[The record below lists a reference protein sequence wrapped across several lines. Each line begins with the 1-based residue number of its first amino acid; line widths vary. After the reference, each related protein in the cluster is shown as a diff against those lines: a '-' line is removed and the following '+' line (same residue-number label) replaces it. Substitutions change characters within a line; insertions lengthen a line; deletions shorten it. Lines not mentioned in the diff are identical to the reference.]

1 MRLGVGRPATGSSAG
16 SVALKKMIRMSTVI
30 QTRYRT
36 VQDARYWAPVIIL
49 LVAAAFVVLVQFQP
63 AARSTVT
70 APLLDS
76 GEIEAVSF
84 VGDAT
89 DAVAL
94 EPAPPASDNERAATL
109 FAMDIEPLADGEVL
123 KKWSRTRTAIAE
135 ELKTVDGCHANNECP
150 AVAQR
155 LIQLSSEGA
164 GRNGR
169 ARVGL
174 INRAVNLAISPTS
187 DEAQWRVPD
196 HWSAPFETLQSGRGD
211 CEDYAIVKYLALL
224 AAGLSEDDVKIV
236 IVKNVFPDEDHAVAA
251 ARVDGEWLILDNRTL
266 TLVRDTDLARAVP
279 ELVLDQAGVRRFVS
293 RGRTRR
299 FG

>member
-1 MRLGVGRPATGSSAG
+1 
-16 SVALKKMIRMSTVI
+16 MIHMSTVI

-36 VQDARYWAPVIIL
+36 VQGARYWAPIIIP
-49 LVAAAFVVLVQFQP
+49 LVAAAFIVLALFRP
-63 AARSTVT
+63 AAGSTVPP
-70 APLLDS
+70 PLFDS

-84 VGDAT
+84 VGNAT

-94 EPAPPASDNERAATL
+94 QPAPPARNDERAAAL

-123 KKWSRTRTAIAE
+123 KKWSRARTAIAE
-135 ELKTVDGCHANNECP
+135 ELKTVDGCHANNACP
-150 AVAQR
+150 AAAQR

-169 ARVGL
+169 AKVGL

-279 ELVLDQAGVRRFVS
+279 ELVLDQAGVRRFVA
-293 RGRTRR
+293 RGRTPR